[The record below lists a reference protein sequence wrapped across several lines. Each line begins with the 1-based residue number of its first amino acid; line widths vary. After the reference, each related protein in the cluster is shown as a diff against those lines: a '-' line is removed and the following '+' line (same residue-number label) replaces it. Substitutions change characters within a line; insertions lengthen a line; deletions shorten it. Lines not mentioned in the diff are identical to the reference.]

1 MPSFKI
7 AILEKDGVDLD
18 ISTEYDPEIML
29 PELGFLK
36 DGLTAN
42 AGWSC
47 TVVNQEM
54 EIKTGR
60 IAFTTKYEKQAGFIK
75 HNGFIKGSA

>member
-7 AILEKDGVDLD
+7 AILEKDGEELLGSV
-18 ISTEYDPEIML
+18 EYDPEIML

-36 DGLTAN
+36 DGLTTN
-42 AGWSC
+42 AGFTC
-47 TVVNQEM
+47 TVVDQEI
-54 EIKTGR
+54 ELKTGR

-75 HNGFIKGSA
+75 HTGFIKGNV